1 TQTISSMAAT
11 SCFSSSISLN
21 AKPNKPSK
29 APLRFLRSPFLKP
42 SFSPLPASLSS
53 SSPSLPV
60 KLSSSGNA
68 NHPLALEN
76 DDYDEKPREECG
88 VVGIYGD
95 SEASRLCYLA
105 LHALQHRGQ
114 EGAGIVTVSKDK
126 VLQTITGVGLV
137 SEVFN
142 ESKLDQLPGDIAI
155 GHVRYS
161 TAGSSMLKNVQPF
174 VAGYRFGS
182 VGVAHNGNLVNYT
195 KLRAELEENGSIF
208 NTSSDTE
215 VVLHLIAISKAR
227 PFFMR
232 IVDACEKLQGAY
244 SMVFV
249 TEDKLVAVRDPH
261 GFRPLVMG
269 RRSNGAV
276 VFASETCALDL
287 IEATYEREVYPG
299 EVLVVDKDGVKSQCL
314 MPHPEPKQCIFEHI
328 YFSLP
333 NSIVFGRSV
342 YESRHVFGEI
352 LATES
357 PVDCDVV
364 IAVPD
369 SGVVAALGYAAKS
382 GVAFQQGLIRSH
394 YVGRTFI
401 EPSQKIRDFGV
412 KLKLSPVRG
421 VLEGKRVVVVDD
433 SIVRGTTSS
442 KIVRLLR
449 EAGAK
454 EVHMRI
460 ASPPIVAS
468 CYYGVDTPSSE
479 ELISNRM
486 SVDEVRD
493 YIGSDSL
500 AFLSFET
507 LKKHLG
513 EDSKTFCYA
522 CFTGNYPVKPTEDKV
537 KRGGGDFIDDGLVGG
552 INNIEGGWSHLFFPL
567 NPSIST
573 VRSKTHAFHFPQST
587 VPANLCTNLS
597 VRRRSVKC
605 MANPRRVKM
614 VAKQIMRELS
624 DMLLTDTV
632 LQHAVLPEAALG
644 ADRYLSSLT
653 TISDVEVSNDLQI
666 VKVYVSVF
674 GDDRGKDVAIAG
686 LKSKA
691 KYVRSELGKRMKLRL
706 TPEVRFI
713 EDESMERG
721 SRVLAILD
729 KIKAEKGSEGGAETS
744 DSPEDDQDW
753 GVDDPDE
760 DIIYVNFNMSTFSGD
775 ETAPFFGFLGAAA
788 ALVFSCMGAAYG
800 TAKSGVGVASMG
812 VMRPELVMKS
822 IVPVV
827 MAGVLGIYGLIIAVI
842 ISTGINPKAKSYYL
856 FDGYAHLS
864 SGLACGLAGL
874 SAGMAIG
881 IVGDAGVRANAQQP
895 KLFVGMILILIFAE
909 ALALYGLIV
918 GIILSSRAGQSRAE

>member
-1 TQTISSMAAT
+1 MAAT
-11 SCFSSSISLN
+11 TSFSSSLSLIT
-21 AKPNKPSK
+21 KPNNSSYTNQ
-29 APLRFLRSPFLKP
+29 PLPLFPKPFLKP
-42 SFSPLPASLSS
+42 PHLSLLPSSLSTPPPS
-53 SSPSLPV
+53 LVHGVSSYFSSPSP
-60 KLSSSGNA
+60 SEDNS
-68 NHPLALEN
+68 HTPFDYHN
-76 DDYDEKPREECG
+76 DEDDEKPREECG

-95 SEASRLCYLA
+95 PEASRLCYLA

-114 EGAGIVTVSKDK
+114 EGAGIVTVSPEK

-142 ESKLDQLPGDIAI
+142 ESKLDQLPGEFAI

-161 TAGSSMLKNVQPF
+161 TAGASMLKNVQPF

-182 VGVAHNGNLVNYT
+182 IGVAHNGNLVNYKT
-195 KLRAELEENGSIF
+195 LRAMLEENGSIF

-232 IVDACEKLQGAY
+232 IIDACEKLQGAY

-249 TEDKLVAVRDPH
+249 TEDKLVAVRDPY

-314 MPHPEPKQCIFEHI
+314 MPKFEPKQCIFEHI

-357 PVDCDVV
+357 PVECDVV

-382 GVAFQQGLIRSH
+382 GVPFQQGLIRSH

-479 ELISNRM
+479 ELISNRL
-486 SVDEVRD
+486 SVEEINEF
-493 YIGSDSL
+493 IGSDSL
-500 AFLSFET
+500 AFLSFDT

-513 EDSKTFCYA
+513 KDSKSFCYA
-522 CFTGNYPVKPTEDKV
+522 CFTGDYPVKPTEVKV
-537 KRGGGDFIDDGLVGG
+537 KRGGGDFIDDGLVGSFE
-552 INNIEGGWSHLFFPL
+552 NIEAGW
-567 NPSIST
+567 
-573 VRSKTHAFHFPQST
+573 VR
-587 VPANLCTNLS
+587 
-597 VRRRSVKC
+597 
-605 MANPRRVKM
+605 
-614 VAKQIMRELS
+614 
-624 DMLLTDTV
+624 
-632 LQHAVLPEAALG
+632 
-644 ADRYLSSLT
+644 
-653 TISDVEVSNDLQI
+653 
-666 VKVYVSVF
+666 
-674 GDDRGKDVAIAG
+674 
-686 LKSKA
+686 
-691 KYVRSELGKRMKLRL
+691 
-706 TPEVRFI
+706 
-713 EDESMERG
+713 
-721 SRVLAILD
+721 
-729 KIKAEKGSEGGAETS
+729 
-744 DSPEDDQDW
+744 
-753 GVDDPDE
+753 
-760 DIIYVNFNMSTFSGD
+760 
-775 ETAPFFGFLGAAA
+775 
-788 ALVFSCMGAAYG
+788 
-800 TAKSGVGVASMG
+800 
-812 VMRPELVMKS
+812 
-822 IVPVV
+822 
-827 MAGVLGIYGLIIAVI
+827 
-842 ISTGINPKAKSYYL
+842 
-856 FDGYAHLS
+856 
-864 SGLACGLAGL
+864 
-874 SAGMAIG
+874 
-881 IVGDAGVRANAQQP
+881 
-895 KLFVGMILILIFAE
+895 
-909 ALALYGLIV
+909 
-918 GIILSSRAGQSRAE
+918 